1 MAFGICDFSSGWERL
16 DFLWGGGGFGFL
28 LGILGLAPCAVT
40 SPWDSDPPSLSLF
53 FTAMASMIPFSNL
66 LEGFGRTL
74 DFGVEVPMPESLTSI
89 WWPPRIEMSFGG
101 SSGLEAT
108 SDTVPFREISVSTLT
123 PGLGNRLL
131 FLGGGGGGIFLGL
144 TSGPLL
150 LSICPS
156 FLRLRLG
163 ILELVAF
170 SPSRLAI
177 GVDVLIFR
185 MILDDSTV
193 SVDFTADEILGM
205 LVGLDRVAMETQ
217 LFPVDDEAVE
227 LVVTN

>member
-1 MAFGICDFSSGWERL
+1 M
-16 DFLWGGGGFGFL
+16 
-28 LGILGLAPCAVT
+28 LGILGLAPCAIT
-40 SPWDSDPPSLSLF
+40 SSWGSEPPSLSFVELSLF

-66 LEGFGRTL
+66 LEGLGSTL
-74 DFGVEVPMPESLTSI
+74 DFGVEVPIPESLTSI

-101 SSGLEAT
+101 SSGLDAT
-108 SDTVPFREISVSTLT
+108 NDTVPFREISVSTFT

-144 TSGPLL
+144 ASGPLL
-150 LSICPS
+150 LSLCPS

-170 SPSRLAI
+170 SLSRLAI

-193 SVDFTADEILGM
+193 SVDLTMDEILGM